1 MFYSTGP
8 WRESPI
14 VVCQKG
20 FDKWEEGAPLKTQ
33 SRAPHFLPEMSI
45 GDGKRLER
53 RVMAQIKPS
62 SFPSSCHFP
71 LSDTQDQNVIKLFTT
86 VIYKCL

>member
-33 SRAPHFLPEMSI
+33 SRAPHFL
-45 GDGKRLER
+45 L
-53 RVMAQIKPS
+53 
-62 SFPSSCHFP
+62 SFAGNEYWRWKKIRE
-71 LSDTQDQNVIKLFTT
+71 TGNGTN
-86 VIYKCL
+86 